1 MFHYTHLNGLTLN
14 GISDKI
20 SARKNLNIGDYVAYK
35 PDVAE
40 NYMGFGTSKFSNEN
54 PSGSNENPVN
64 GIPQDTDL
72 KWRVLSINEDNS
84 VDLIAETPISTK
96 IHLEGALGF
105 NNGVYLLNEL
115 CKKHYSN
122 SLFSETARSINLEDI
137 EKQMNEKGISTRDS
151 QKLNSLK
158 YKATKSFTG
167 NKAYIP
173 DVYIYAQ
180 KNLKGECSAY
190 YSTPT
195 TKTYIPISKNPTGN
209 TLDIIQTDYSIEV
222 SANYFNDENFYKLIF
237 SADNLPNEHSSISD
251 YEFDTPYFPDYW
263 LATRSTRN
271 SVYDYAEFGLRSI
284 NSNASSSLLGSQFS
298 SAILFS
304 SNGEEDYACL
314 AVRPVVHLSSSVK
327 LSEEGGSRNN
337 PKTLS
342 K

>member
-35 PDVAE
+35 PDV
-40 NYMGFGTSKFSNEN
+40 Y
-54 PSGSNENPVN
+54 
-64 GIPQDTDL
+64 
-72 KWRVLSINEDNS
+72 
-84 VDLIAETPISTK
+84 
-96 IHLEGALGF
+96 IH
-105 NNGVYLLNEL
+105 
-115 CKKHYSN
+115 
-122 SLFSETARSINLEDI
+122 
-137 EKQMNEKGISTRDS
+137 
-151 QKLNSLK
+151 
-158 YKATKSFTG
+158 
-167 NKAYIP
+167 
-173 DVYIYAQ
+173 AQ
-180 KNLKGECSAY
+180 KDLKGECSDY

-237 SADNLPNEHSSISD
+237 TADNLPNEHSSTSD

-271 SVYDYAEFGLRSI
+271 SIYDYAEFGLRSI
-284 NSNASSSLLGSQFS
+284 KSNISSSLLGSQFS

-304 SNGEEDYACL
+304 SNGEENSAFL